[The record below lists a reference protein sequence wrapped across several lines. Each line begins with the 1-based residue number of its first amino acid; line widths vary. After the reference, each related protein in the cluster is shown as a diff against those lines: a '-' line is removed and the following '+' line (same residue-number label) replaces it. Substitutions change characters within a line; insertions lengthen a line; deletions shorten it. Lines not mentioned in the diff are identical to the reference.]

1 MLLVYILLYFLN
13 YKCGDFMDRKKV
25 FKILTNLISILITI
39 GIIIFIIYGTKSG
52 IFKSRDVLVS
62 YISNYGIF
70 GPIIFIFIQIIQVVF
85 PVIPGGA
92 SCFAGVLAFGGIMG
106 FVYNYIGLCI
116 GSICSYL
123 LAKKYGM
130 KIINFFFKEET
141 VNKYIKY
148 VKSKKFDKVF
158 AWGIFLPGAPDDLLC
173 YISGISSMSFKKFLL
188 IILLGKPLTL
198 LFYSLFIYYF
208 PYFIK

>member
-1 MLLVYILLYFLN
+1 MN
-13 YKCGDFMDRKKV
+13 KKNF
-25 FKILTNLISILITI
+25 FKVLTNLVSIFITI
-39 GIIIFIIYGTKSG
+39 AIIIFIVYGIKSG
-52 IFKSRDVLVS
+52 IFKSRDALVE
-62 YISNYGIF
+62 YIGKYGYF
-70 GPIIFIFIQIIQVVF
+70 GPMVFVFIQIIQVIF
-85 PVIPGGA
+85 PIIPGGA

-106 FVYNYIGLCI
+106 FLYNYVGLCI
-116 GSICSYL
+116 GSICSYF

-141 VNKYIKY
+141 VNKYIGY
-148 VKSKKFDKVF
+148 VKSKKFDKIF

-173 YISGISSMSFKKFLL
+173 YISGVSSMSFKKFLI

-198 LFYSLFIYYF
+198 LFYSLFISYF